1 MQQGRNLSDDGHGWN
16 GICGVGGGEVIE
28 NVGHVC
34 KVLWRLAVGAI
45 KSVGNFIMF
54 ILLLP
59 IVFVMLMVLS
69 VYAFVEMV
77 KLWITQTFKP
87 EEQRI

>member
-1 MQQGRNLSDDGHGWN
+1 M
-16 GICGVGGGEVIE
+16 E
-28 NVGHVC
+28 NIKRIC
-34 KVLWRLAVGAI
+34 KVLWCLAVGAI

-59 IVFVMLMVLS
+59 IVFVMLMVLL

>member
-1 MQQGRNLSDDGHGWN
+1 MAN
-16 GICGVGGGEVIE
+16 IKY
-28 NVGHVC
+28 VC
-34 KVLWRLAVGAI
+34 KVLWRFAVGAI
-45 KSVGNFIMF
+45 KFVGNFIIL
-54 ILLLP
+54 ILLVP

>member
-1 MQQGRNLSDDGHGWN
+1 M
-16 GICGVGGGEVIE
+16 E
-28 NVGHVC
+28 NIKRIC

-59 IVFVMLMVLS
+59 IVFVMLVVLS

-77 KLWITQTFKP
+77 KLWITETFKP

>member
-1 MQQGRNLSDDGHGWN
+1 M
-16 GICGVGGGEVIE
+16 E
-28 NVGHVC
+28 NIKRIC

-45 KSVGNFIMF
+45 KSIGNFIMF

-77 KLWITQTFKP
+77 KLWVTQTFKP

>member
-1 MQQGRNLSDDGHGWN
+1 MGNIKH
-16 GICGVGGGEVIE
+16 IF
-28 NVGHVC
+28 
-34 KVLWRLAVGAI
+34 KVLWRLAVCAI
-45 KSVGNFIMF
+45 EYIGNFIMF

-59 IVFVMLMVLS
+59 IVFVMITVFS

-77 KLWITQTFKP
+77 KIWITQTFKP

>member
-1 MQQGRNLSDDGHGWN
+1 M
-16 GICGVGGGEVIE
+16 E
-28 NVGHVC
+28 NIKHVC
-34 KVLWRLAVGAI
+34 KVLWGLAVSAIKSVI

-59 IVFVMLMVLS
+59 IVFVMLVVLS

-77 KLWITQTFKP
+77 KLWVTQTFKP